1 MRFLSLL
8 KTEILN
14 LIFPLVCLGCGRE
27 GTLLCTHCRQSLD
40 FIPPSCIGCRKFVTA
55 TSRIPAGRT
64 CHSCRRQ
71 SNIFAFLSPFSYDYP
86 LIRELIHL
94 LKYSRVQLV
103 APVLAE
109 ILSEYFVRF
118 QIIFPPQAIIIP
130 IPLSRARTRIRGFNQ
145 SELIGRLLAEKL
157 GLVLDSA
164 ILVKVRNTP
173 PQTELSRSERLLNA
187 RGAMKVIS
195 PEKVKNATL
204 ILLDDVKTTG
214 ATLDEAA
221 SLLKEAGAKRI
232 WAVTVAH

>member
-1 MRFLSLL
+1 
-8 KTEILN
+8 
-14 LIFPLVCLGCGRE
+14 
-27 GTLLCTHCRQSLD
+27 
-40 FIPPSCIGCRKFVTA
+40 
-55 TSRIPAGRT
+55 
-64 CHSCRRQ
+64 
-71 SNIFAFLSPFSYDYP
+71 
-86 LIRELIHL
+86 
-94 LKYSRVQLV
+94 
-103 APVLAE
+103 
-109 ILSEYFVRF
+109 
-118 QIIFPPQAIIIP
+118 
-130 IPLSRARTRIRGFNQ
+130 
-145 SELIGRLLAEKL
+145 L